1 MTGNEIILQK
11 DGRIA
16 ILTFNRPDVRN
27 ALNSA
32 MVEGVEKALDEVEND
47 SQIRGLILTGAGE
60 KSFLSGSDIK
70 ELSQRTPL
78 TGIEISLKRQ
88 ELLNRIERLHI
99 PSIAAINGYAL
110 GVGCEIALA
119 CTLRVASQKASFGQL
134 EINLGIIP
142 GAGGTQRLPRLI
154 GKARAAELILSGRII
169 DADEA
174 YCMGLVNKVVPPE
187 DLMDQCRQMVG
198 TFAEKSPIAMKYAL
212 RAINHGAEVDL
223 ATGLKIES
231 LCLGA
236 CFASGDSKEGLRA
249 FLEKRKPRYDTNA
262 LSKK

>member
-1 MTGNEIILQK
+1 MTGNEIILEK
-11 DGRIA
+11 GKKIA
-16 ILTFNRPDVRN
+16 MLTFNRPDVRN

-32 MVEGVEKALDEVEND
+32 MVEGVEQALDEVQND

-60 KSFLSGSDIK
+60 KSFVSGSDIQ

-88 ELLNRIERLHI
+88 NLLNRIEALPI
-99 PSIAAINGYAL
+99 PSIAAINGYAF

-119 CTLRVASQKASFGQL
+119 CTLRIASQTASFGQL
-134 EINLGIIP
+134 EVNLGIIP

-169 DADEA
+169 DAEEA
-174 YCMGLVNKVVPPE
+174 YRIGLVNKVVPATN
-187 DLMDQCRQMVG
+187 LMDECRQMAES
-198 TFAEKSPIAMKYAL
+198 FAEKSPVAVKYAL
-212 RAINHGAEVDL
+212 RAINQGSEVDL
-223 ATGLKIES
+223 AAGLKIES

-236 CFASGDSKEGLRA
+236 CFASADSKEGLSA
-249 FLEKRKPRYDTNA
+249 FLEKRKPRY
-262 LSKK
+262 KGV